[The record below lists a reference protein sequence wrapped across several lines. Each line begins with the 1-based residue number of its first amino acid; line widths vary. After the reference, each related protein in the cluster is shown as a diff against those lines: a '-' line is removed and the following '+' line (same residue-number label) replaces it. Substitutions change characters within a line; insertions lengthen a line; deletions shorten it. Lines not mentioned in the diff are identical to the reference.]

1 MNDGWRTNMSTKA
14 NIEVLNGLH
23 DQMATYFT
31 QMITSG
37 ERLAPGE
44 LSAVLKFLKD
54 NEITADI
61 VESKPMANLIQN
73 FLNNEE
79 SLMEDM
85 H

>member
-1 MNDGWRTNMSTKA
+1 MKA
-14 NIEVLNGLH
+14 DIDRLNSLHDKMALYFSELLNG
-23 DQMATYFT
+23 
-31 QMITSG
+31 G

-44 LSAVLKFLKD
+44 LSAILKFLKD

-73 FLNNEE
+73 FMEQEE
-79 SLMEDM
+79 SLMDEF

>member
-1 MNDGWRTNMSTKA
+1 MSNIKA
-14 NIEVLNGLH
+14 TVEVLNGLH

-54 NEITADI
+54 NEITADV

-73 FLNNEE
+73 FLDNED
-79 SLMEDM
+79 SIMEDL

>member
-1 MNDGWRTNMSTKA
+1 MNAKA
-14 NIEVLNGLH
+14 TTETLNGLH
-23 DQMATYFT
+23 DQMAIYFT

-37 ERLAPGE
+37 DRLAPGE

-73 FLNNEE
+73 FLDNEE
-79 SLMEDM
+79 EIMDGV

>member
-1 MNDGWRTNMSTKA
+1 MRSKA
-14 NIEVLNGLH
+14 DIESLNAIH
-23 DQMATYFT
+23 DRMAIYFT
-31 QMITSG
+31 QLLDGG

-44 LSAVLKFLKD
+44 ITAVLKFLKD

-73 FLNNEE
+73 FMTQEQEIMDELGG
-79 SLMEDM
+79 

>member
-1 MNDGWRTNMSTKA
+1 MSTKA
-14 NIEVLNGLH
+14 TIDSLNGLH
-23 DQMATYFT
+23 DQIAMYFT
-31 QMITSG
+31 TMLASG

-44 LSAVLKFLKD
+44 ITAILKFLKD

-73 FLNNEE
+73 FLDNEE
-79 SLMEDM
+79 SLLDEL

>member
-1 MNDGWRTNMSTKA
+1 MNNTKA
-14 NIEVLNGLH
+14 TTETLNGLH
-23 DQMATYFT
+23 DQMAIYFT

-37 ERLAPGE
+37 DRLAPGE

-61 VESKPMANLIQN
+61 VESKPMANLIQG

-79 SLMEDM
+79 ELMEGL

>member
-1 MNDGWRTNMSTKA
+1 MSKKA
-14 NIEVLNGLH
+14 DLEVLNGLH
-23 DQMATYFT
+23 DQMAAYFT
-31 QMITSG
+31 AMLASG

-44 LSAVLKFLKD
+44 LTAILKFLKD

-73 FLNNEE
+73 FLENEE
-79 SLMEDM
+79 ELMGDM

>member
-1 MNDGWRTNMSTKA
+1 MGDNMDNTKA
-14 NIEVLNGLH
+14 TIGALNGLH
-23 DQMATYFT
+23 EQMATYFA

-73 FLNNEE
+73 FLDNEE
-79 SLMEDM
+79 EIMGDM

>member
-1 MNDGWRTNMSTKA
+1 MKA
-14 NIEVLNGLH
+14 DIERLNSLH
-23 DQMATYFT
+23 DAMATYFSEL
-31 QMITSG
+31 ISGG

-44 LSAVLKFLKD
+44 LSAILKFLKD

-73 FLNNEE
+73 FLDQEE
-79 SLMEDM
+79 SIMDEFA

>member
-1 MNDGWRTNMSTKA
+1 
-14 NIEVLNGLH
+14 
-23 DQMATYFT
+23 
-31 QMITSG
+31 MITSG

>member
-1 MNDGWRTNMSTKA
+1 MRSKA
-14 NIEVLNGLH
+14 DIESLTAIH
-23 DQMATYFT
+23 DRMAIYFT
-31 QMITSG
+31 QLLDGG

-44 LSAVLKFLKD
+44 ITAVLKFLKD

-73 FLNNEE
+73 FMTQEQEIMNE
-79 SLMEDM
+79 LGG

>member
-1 MNDGWRTNMSTKA
+1 MNNTKA
-14 NIEVLNGLH
+14 TTETLNGLH
-23 DQMATYFT
+23 DQMAIYFT

-37 ERLAPGE
+37 DRLAPGE

-73 FLNNEE
+73 FLDNEDV
-79 SLMEDM
+79 LLTKGDV

>member
-1 MNDGWRTNMSTKA
+1 MSTKA
-14 NIEVLNGLH
+14 TIDTLNGLH
-23 DQMATYFT
+23 DEIATYFT

-73 FLNNEE
+73 YLDNEE
-79 SLMEDM
+79 AIMESP

>member
-1 MNDGWRTNMSTKA
+1 MRNKA
-14 NIEVLNGLH
+14 DIDSLNGLH
-23 DQMATYFT
+23 DRMAIYFT
-31 QMITSG
+31 DLLDGG

-44 LSAVLKFLKD
+44 ITAVLKFLKD

-73 FLNNEE
+73 FLDQEE
-79 SLMEDM
+79 EVMDQLRG

>member
-1 MNDGWRTNMSTKA
+1 MSNIKA
-14 NIEVLNGLH
+14 TVEVLNGLH
-23 DQMATYFT
+23 DQMAQYFT

-54 NEITADI
+54 NEITADV

-73 FLNNEE
+73 FLNNED
-79 SLMEDM
+79 SIMEDL

>member
-1 MNDGWRTNMSTKA
+1 MSNTKA
-14 NIEVLNGLH
+14 TVEVLNGLH

-54 NEITADI
+54 NEITADV

-73 FLNNEE
+73 FLNNED
-79 SLMEDM
+79 SIMEDL

>member
-1 MNDGWRTNMSTKA
+1 MSNKA

>member
-1 MNDGWRTNMSTKA
+1 MNNTKA
-14 NIEVLNGLH
+14 TTEVLNGLH
-23 DQMATYFT
+23 EQMASYFT

-73 FLNNEE
+73 FLDNEE
-79 SLMEDM
+79 DLMGDI

>member
-1 MNDGWRTNMSTKA
+1 MSNKA

-54 NEITADI
+54 NEITADV

-73 FLNNEE
+73 FLNNED
-79 SLMEDM
+79 SIMEDL

>member
-1 MNDGWRTNMSTKA
+1 MSTKA

-23 DQMATYFT
+23 DQIATYFT

-37 ERLAPGE
+37 DRLAPGE

-79 SLMEDM
+79 SLMGDM